1 MTSSPIPKDL
11 MTQLLAPVEKP
22 ARYLGNEVNAV
33 VKDLNKV
40 EIRVAL
46 VFPDAYEIGES
57 HMGLKILYK
66 ILNDQPHIWAERVYA
81 PWIDMEA
88 SLRRHQVP
96 LFSLESRTPLGEFD
110 VIGITLPYE
119 LVYSNILTMLDLGGV
134 PLRQSDRGPK
144 DPVVIGG
151 GTCSFNPEP
160 IAEFFDAIVVGDG
173 EDLILPLVQEAG
185 VLHRGQGDREAML
198 TKMARH
204 PGVYVPSFFEVDY
217 DAMGRVQAIKPK
229 YEEFPGVLKA
239 TVTDLNGADYPTA
252 PVVPNVKVVHDR
264 VGVEVQRGCVR
275 ACRFC
280 QAGYIYRPERQ
291 RSPERVQEIVD
302 ESLKNTGLEE
312 VSLLSLSVGDYQ
324 PLNPLLN
331 QLFDRHEKDRVAIS
345 LPATRTETLTP
356 EIIQQIKRV
365 RKTGFTIAPEAGSP
379 RMRRIINKGNER
391 DDLMKTVEHV
401 FEQGWRLIKF
411 YYMCGLPLETEEDV
425 KGIAEEARQAYEIG
439 RKYTKAVRI
448 NVSVSSFVPKP
459 FTPFQWEPQLKV
471 DEVHRL
477 HHLLREELR
486 GIRGIQFKHHNSE
499 MSYLE
504 GVFSRGDRRLAA
516 VVQRAYEMGARFD
529 EWEEQL
535 DFKLWQEAFRQCGL
549 DPDFY
554 VTRRRDRN
562 EILPWDHLF
571 TQMKKD
577 FLWEEW
583 EAAHDLAFAEDCSTH
598 RCADCGVCDFRQ
610 VLNVNY
616 QQDGESGEVHA
627 HSTRG
632 RKLKNHALQPLAP
645 SPQASVES
653 AEKSLDTQCKLR
665 VKYTKLGEAAY
676 LSHLDLMT
684 VLRRALAR
692 AKIPIGFSKGFHPQ
706 MLMSMGPALSLGH
719 ESEAEFLDVAL
730 VTSMAPEL
738 FRSRMNAVLPKGV
751 EFLEVWEVPQSA
763 PSLNGTLQELSYDI
777 ELQQGAESRWNSP
790 SLEHEV
796 ATFNSSDTLPILR
809 KRSKKTKTI
818 DIRPMIKELSVVG
831 PGQLHLVTR
840 FGQNS
845 GTVKPIEVLE
855 ALLPEVPV
863 AHMVRRIR
871 KVGSVFEAAP
881 TK

>member
-1 MTSSPIPKDL
+1 MPSGPLSKDL
-11 MTQLLAPVEKP
+11 MTRLLQDVEKP

-33 VKDLNKV
+33 VKDPAQVRL
-40 EIRVAL
+40 RVAL

-96 LFSLESRTPLGEFD
+96 LFSLESRTPLHEFD

-119 LVYSNILTMLDLGGV
+119 LVYTNILAILDLGGI
-134 PLRQSDRGPK
+134 PLRQKDR
-144 DPVVIGG
+144 DERYPVILGG

-173 EDLILPLVQEAG
+173 EDLILPLVNQTESYR
-185 VLHRGQGDREAML
+185 RGRQDREAML
-198 TKMARH
+198 QQMACRE
-204 PGVYVPSFFEVDY
+204 GVYVPSFYSMDY
-217 DAMGRVQAIKPK
+217 HEDGTLKAIHPK
-229 YEEFPGVLKA
+229 YPDFPGVLKA
-239 TVTDLNGADYPTA
+239 TVTDLNSAEYPTA

-291 RSPERVQEIVD
+291 RSPDRVKAIVA
-302 ESLKNTGLEE
+302 ESLKATGLEE

-324 PLNPLLN
+324 PLNPLMSE
-331 QLFDRHEKDRVAIS
+331 LFDRHEKDRVAIS

-365 RKTGFTIAPEAGSP
+365 RKTGFTIAPEAGTP

-391 DDLMKTVEHV
+391 EDLMKTVEHV
-401 FEQGWRLIKF
+401 FQEGWRLIKF

-425 KGIAEEARQAYEIG
+425 LGIVEEATRAREIG
-439 RKYTKAVRI
+439 RQFSKKVRL

-459 FTPFQWEPQLKV
+459 FTPFQWEPQLGIE
-471 DEVHRL
+471 EVNRL
-477 HHLLREELR
+477 HDLLRGELR
-486 GIRGIQFKHHNSE
+486 RIPGVQFKHHNSE

-504 GVFSRGDRRLAA
+504 GVFSRGDRRLAET
-516 VVQRAYEMGARFD
+516 VIEAYRMGARFD

-535 DFKLWQEAFRQCGL
+535 DFSLWQEAFRRTGF

-554 VTRRRDRN
+554 VTRRRPRD

-571 TQMKKD
+571 VQMKKD
-577 FLWEEW
+577 FLWHEW
-583 EAAHDLAFAEDCSTH
+583 EEAHDLAFAEDCSTH
-598 RCADCGVCDFRQ
+598 RCADCGVCDFRK

-616 QQDGESGEVHA
+616 QYSSETGDVHA

-632 RKLKNHALQPLAP
+632 RKLKDQAVQHLE
-645 SPQASVES
+645 SPRSENGS
-653 AEKSLDTQCKLR
+653 EKILETQCKLR

-684 VLRRALAR
+684 VLRRAMAR
-692 AKIPIGFSKGFHPQ
+692 AEIPIGFSKGFHPQ
-706 MLMSMGPALSLGH
+706 MLLSMGPALSLGH
-719 ESEAEFLDVAL
+719 ESEAEFLDVGL
-730 VTSMAPEL
+730 VAPMAPEL
-738 FRSRMNAVLPKGV
+738 FQQRMNAVLPKGI
-751 EFLEVWEVPQSA
+751 EFLKVWEVPTSA

-777 ELQQGAESRWNSP
+777 ELREITDPSWNSHR
-790 SLEHEV
+790 LEREV
-796 ATFNSSDTLPILR
+796 AALNRSDQLPILR
-809 KRSKKTKTI
+809 NRTKKSQTI
-818 DIRPMIKELSVVG
+818 DIRPMIKELSLIG
-831 PGQLHLVTR
+831 PNRLHLVTR
-840 FGQNS
+840 FGQTT
-845 GTVKPIEVLE
+845 GTVKPVEVLGV
-855 ALLPEVPV
+855 LLPEAELSQAVQ
-863 AHMVRRIR
+863 RIR
-871 KVGSVFEAAP
+871 KVDSVFG
-881 TK
+881 